1 MSANAKVFTLMLI
14 AAVAASA
21 CGSSS
26 GPSGPTVAGVAV
38 QSSDL
43 PTGMARCDLSG
54 DVQSFIGKEQGPDPQ
69 SAKTIASQWE
79 DAKKNGATAAFVAL
93 YTDSS
98 AHCAAIKG
106 NTSDLGAA
114 TYRLVVNFVVQFKDV
129 QTAASDYKG
138 DQPIFG
144 FSQSQLRNGA
154 GGVVEGTKTGLTA
167 NSISLTQPVG
177 NQLFYIAFWQNK
189 AFMVLLLILNVDAN
203 AAKNAATRENGRIT

>member
-1 MSANAKVFTLMLI
+1 MSAKSKVLTLVLI
-14 AAVAASA
+14 GAVAAFA
-21 CGSSS
+21 CGSSG
-26 GPSGPTVAGVAV
+26 GPSGPTVASVAA

-43 PTGMARCDLSG
+43 PGGMARCDLSG
-54 DVQSFIGKEQGPDPQ
+54 DVQSFISKEQGPDAQ

-79 DAKKNGATAAFVAL
+79 DAKKSGATAAFVAL

-98 AHCAAIKG
+98 AQCAAIKG

-114 TYRLVVNFVVQFKDV
+114 TYRLVVNFVVQFKDG
-129 QTAASDYKG
+129 QTAANNYKS

-144 FSQSQLRNGA
+144 FSESQLRGGA

-177 NQLFYIAFWQNK
+177 NQLFYIAFWQSK
-189 AFMVLLLILNVDAN
+189 AFMVLLLVLNVEAN
-203 AAKNAATRENGRIT
+203 AAKNAATRENARIT